1 MFCSVAKT
9 VAYWFADPVEAKND
23 PIMMVAHSLAAVDT
37 EAEDFNSW
45 DVDRD
50 IAIGIVW
57 GITEAKNLQQM
68 QTCLKDVRDVRQY
81 MQNGFDLIFKLD
93 SWDITNGFIELANA
107 FDNVPQLQTDCY
119 NTEDD
124 WAELFKWY
132 RVFWHPIQLV
142 TGIWSNI

>member
-45 DVDRD
+45 EVDRD
-50 IAIGIVW
+50 IAIGIAW
-57 GITEAKNLQQM
+57 GITEAKNLHQM

-107 FDNVPQLQTDCY
+107 FDNVPQL
-119 NTEDD
+119 
-124 WAELFKWY
+124 
-132 RVFWHPIQLV
+132 
-142 TGIWSNI
+142 